1 MIIAARMNPSEI
13 DSTKPNHHKASKS
26 NLVPLLILLLFAS
39 LGHNLAAP
47 AETTAVREVGF
58 QNNPIPLFVRGV
70 AYVWALLIVLWH
82 LGSTIH
88 LIRKQGALLLFA
100 GYVAASMLWS
110 SFPTKVFINVGH
122 LLGLGLV
129 LVAADRYLTEKPNVF
144 FAFISVVIGVALLL
158 SILVAVL
165 IPSVG
170 VALPEGRWQG
180 LAGNSNSLGMIAMI
194 SLWSNTAGLYLPAT
208 PKSRKWH
215 WLGLAVSCAA
225 LAGSRSV
232 TAILAAVFAV
242 TLTIFLVKLEGQPY
256 LVRMMKMLAA
266 AWGLLILVVGV
277 FAFVPQLL
285 DAKGFFGLLGRSTTF
300 SGRTHLWEE
309 ALKLIDLRPWLGWSF
324 DSNLSVL
331 KHLGGVGQF
340 HSGYLDLLVRG
351 GWVGTLLFLGILTG
365 TLIRIVRLSRLE
377 YRRAV
382 VLAAMALAILLHNVT
397 EASIARETH
406 LLWTLLLFFY
416 FFAFERE
423 RFLRKSLFESSLDR
437 SAPQSGN
444 SEWHETAD
452 IPTMQ
457 TIR

>member
-1 MIIAARMNPSEI
+1 MIQDKLIPLAV
-13 DSTKPNHHKASKS
+13 DSIERNRQTVGRV
-26 NLVPLLILLLFAS
+26 NLLPLLILVLFACI
-39 LGHNLAAP
+39 GHNLATP
-47 AETTAVREVGF
+47 SETISGQEVGF

-88 LIRKQGALLLFA
+88 LIRQQGALLLFA
-100 GYVAASMLWS
+100 GYVTASMLWS

-122 LLGLGLV
+122 LVGLGLV
-129 LVAADRYLTEKPNVF
+129 LLAADRYLTEKPNAF

-266 AWGLLILVVGV
+266 AWGLVILVVGV

-285 DAKGFFGLLGRSTTF
+285 EAKGFFGLLGRSTTF

-351 GWVGTLLFLGILTG
+351 GWVGMLLFLGILTSA
-365 TLIRIVRLSRLE
+365 LIRIVRLSRLE

-452 IPTMQ
+452 MPTMH